1 MSSNSSTDAW
11 TSRQLGGNGPTVYN
25 SPTPQ
30 RNQYL
35 SQFMSSSMLQDATK
49 QASAVTVT
57 TIKAFTRKSVDITQG
72 NLDRCI
78 EWADEHVR
86 QGDDNEI
93 VFTPML
99 IFNEEMQGAT
109 KTYRKIQAR
118 EVKSFLESVHMRNQ
132 PLFLHEIA
140 PEDAPIKLAFDIELD
155 FTKKE
160 TVEASFQ
167 SIDEQLLVEQCNEF
181 CSMLISRCLVLL
193 SQFAG
198 RILDEHGVYQTD
210 CTRKGKFSRHL
221 TFDCSDVEH
230 SSVVFVSDAH
240 CAAFVD
246 MVLQDEELQP
256 YASQYEVIIDRGI
269 YDTRHP
275 LRTYFSAKRSAT
287 HQMMRYAPDGGT
299 CDAEIM
305 AKCLRTCFIVRR
317 NASKFYRQGDQEN
330 TLYITSLFG
339 MHEPNY
345 LPDLISID
353 TANPPRSR
361 ARRRTTNRTQQV
373 GQLVSMEKAILE
385 CGELAPYAPTRI
397 IYQFDKLIVKCNGV
411 KCSAHV
417 DGQHREDNP
426 CVFIKVNLLTQSYVQ
441 LCHSSTCA
449 ERRKSTPAASHSL
462 PIDVAEEVRRYLNS
476 RDWEGA
482 TPIGADFILALGTNN
497 K

>member
-1 MSSNSSTDAW
+1 
-11 TSRQLGGNGPTVYN
+11 
-25 SPTPQ
+25 
-30 RNQYL
+30 
-35 SQFMSSSMLQDATK
+35 MSSSMLQDATK

-198 RILDEHGVYQTD
+198 RILHEHGVYQTD

-240 CAAFVD
+240 CTASR
-246 MVLQDEELQP
+246 QSQP
-256 YASQYEVIIDRGI
+256 IRPQRGTHASGSGPSSRMPGPPPCSRTPDR
-269 YDTRHP
+269 TRRLCP
-275 LRTYFSAKRSAT
+275 LRWSPASSISAR
-287 HQMMRYAPDGGT
+287 
-299 CDAEIM
+299 
-305 AKCLRTCFIVRR
+305 
-317 NASKFYRQGDQEN
+317 
-330 TLYITSLFG
+330 
-339 MHEPNY
+339 
-345 LPDLISID
+345 
-353 TANPPRSR
+353 
-361 ARRRTTNRTQQV
+361 
-373 GQLVSMEKAILE
+373 
-385 CGELAPYAPTRI
+385 
-397 IYQFDKLIVKCNGV
+397 
-411 KCSAHV
+411 
-417 DGQHREDNP
+417 
-426 CVFIKVNLLTQSYVQ
+426 
-441 LCHSSTCA
+441 
-449 ERRKSTPAASHSL
+449 
-462 PIDVAEEVRRYLNS
+462 
-476 RDWEGA
+476 
-482 TPIGADFILALGTNN
+482 
-497 K
+497 